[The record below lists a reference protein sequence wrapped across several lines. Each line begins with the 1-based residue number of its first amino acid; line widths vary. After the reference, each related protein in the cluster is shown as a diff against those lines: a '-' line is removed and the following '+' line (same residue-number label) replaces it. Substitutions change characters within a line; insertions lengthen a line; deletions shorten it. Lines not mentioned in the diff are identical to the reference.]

1 MLQFNSIHAKN
12 PSKEFGVFFLFY
24 FSKPP
29 LPPKITL
36 SNGSESAYDKGIKEE
51 LAWGSG
57 SPLWL
62 SAQPPKL
69 TELKLGFEPQLSSQ
83 HPFDHKVLQFG
94 F

>member
-1 MLQFNSIHAKN
+1 MPKTLQRSLGYSFSFI
-12 PSKEFGVFFLFY
+12 

-36 SNGSESAYDKGIKEE
+36 SNGSESAYDKGIQEE

>member
-1 MLQFNSIHAKN
+1 MPKTLQRSLGYSFSFI
-12 PSKEFGVFFLFY
+12 